1 MSYKSFVKLYMKS
14 TCTSCRDAK
23 AALKAAGITAD
34 IVDYARKP
42 LPAADVEAIV
52 AAAGSVA
59 AVLNTRHETA
69 KTNGWATKPPAPK
82 AFAKAVEAE
91 VNLLRRPILLDGK
104 TIVIGFDKAR
114 YADLAKR

>member
-1 MSYKSFVKLYMKS
+1 MKLYMKS

-42 LPAADVEAIV
+42 LPAEIVEAIV

-69 KTNGWATKPPAPK
+69 KANGWATTPPTAK
-82 AFAKAVEAE
+82 AFAKAVAAE
-91 VNLLRRPILLDGK
+91 VNLLRRPILIDGS
-104 TIVIGFDKAR
+104 TVIVGFDKPR
-114 YADLAKR
+114 YAALAKP

>member
-1 MSYKSFVKLYMKS
+1 MKLYLKS

-23 AALKAAGITAD
+23 AALKAAGITAE
-34 IVDYARKP
+34 ILDYARKP
-42 LPAADVEAIV
+42 LPAAEVLAIV

-69 KTNGWATKPPAPK
+69 KANGWATKPPTAQ

-91 VNLLRRPILLDGK
+91 VNLIRRPILLDGE
-104 TIVIGFDKAR
+104 TVIVGFDKAR
-114 YADLAKR
+114 YTALAKR